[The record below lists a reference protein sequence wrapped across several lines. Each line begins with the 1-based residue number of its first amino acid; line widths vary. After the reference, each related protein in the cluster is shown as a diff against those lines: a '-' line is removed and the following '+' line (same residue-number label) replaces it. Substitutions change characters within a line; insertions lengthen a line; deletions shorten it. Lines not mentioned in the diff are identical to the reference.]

1 MKNKKQK
8 GILTVFLLCVC
19 FFISGCITRIE
30 KEQKR
35 KDLEYILI
43 DQEHLPEEMTEVL
56 GQLKKKHFI
65 LSTRIRE
72 RHILQKDTVHVRQ
85 QDIRL
90 R

>member
-1 MKNKKQK
+1 M
-8 GILTVFLLCVC
+8 FLLCVC

-43 DQEHLPEEMTEVL
+43 DQEHLPEELTEVL
-56 GQLKKKHFI
+56 SQLEKKAFHLFI
-65 LSTRIRE
+65 RIRE
-72 RHILQKDTVHVRQ
+72 KHILQKDTVHVRQ